1 MTAELF
7 IQQLIN
13 AISLGSLYALLALGL
28 AIVYGV
34 LKVLN
39 FAHGDLVAV
48 TGYIMWFFWMKY
60 EIPFPLA
67 VIAGILGATG
77 ISILTELIAFRP
89 LRKASYAVKL
99 ISSLAVS
106 IIIQNLIRMFIDPR
120 PRGLRIP
127 TYFDKVITIG
137 SFHIGALSIITLVI
151 SLVAMG
157 ILLYFLLRTRWGLA
171 LRAAAVDFEVTRL
184 VGVPANRTISLA
196 FAISGLL
203 AGIGGALWVIR
214 TGGIAPA
221 MGLNP
226 IIKAFVSNVI
236 GGLGSLTGAVV
247 GGLIFGFFD
256 IFLKAFLPGGARP
269 FVDAFALIG
278 VVIIL
283 FFKPQGIMSK
293 KEEKLK

>member
-13 AISLGSLYALLALGL
+13 AISLGSLYELLALGL
-28 AIVYGV
+28 AIFYGV

-48 TGYIMWFFWMKY
+48 TGYIMWFFWMKF
-60 EIPFPLA
+60 ELPFALA
-67 VIAGILGATG
+67 VIAGILGATL
-77 ISILTELIAFRP
+77 ISIITELVAFRP
-89 LRKASYAVKL
+89 LRKASYAVML
-99 ISSLAVS
+99 MSSFAISV
-106 IIIQNLIRMFIDPR
+106 IIQNLIRMFIDPR
-120 PRGLRIP
+120 PRSLRIP
-127 TYFDKVITIG
+127 AVFDKVVTIG
-137 SFHIGALSIITLVI
+137 SFHIGALSVITLI
-151 SLVAMG
+151 IGLTAMG

-196 FAISGLL
+196 FAIAGLL

-214 TGGIAPA
+214 TGGIAPT

-226 IIKAFVSNVI
+226 IIKAFISNVI

-247 GGLIFGFFD
+247 GGLILGFID

-269 FVDAFALIG
+269 FVEAFALIA

-283 FFKPQGIMSK
+283 FFKPQGIMFK

>member
-1 MTAELF
+1 MTVELF

-48 TGYIMWFFWMKY
+48 TGYIMWFFWMKF
-60 EIPFPLA
+60 EMPFAFA
-67 VIAGILGATG
+67 VFAGILGATG

-89 LRKASYAVKL
+89 LRKASYAVML

-127 TYFDKVITIG
+127 AVFDKVITIG
-137 SFHIGALSIITLVI
+137 SFNIGALSIITLLI
-151 SLVAMG
+151 SLTAMG

-184 VGVPANRTISLA
+184 VGVPANRTISMA
-196 FAISGLL
+196 FAIAGLL

-236 GGLGSLTGAVV
+236 GGLGSLPGAVV

-256 IFLKAFLPGGARP
+256 IFFKAFLPGPARP
-269 FVDAFALIG
+269 FVDAFALTA

-283 FFKPQGIMSK
+283 FFKPRGVMFK

>member
-1 MTAELF
+1 MTADLF

-13 AISLGSLYALLALGL
+13 AISLGSLYALLAVGL

-48 TGYIMWFFWMKY
+48 TGYIMWFVWMKF
-60 EIPFPLA
+60 EMPFVLA
-67 VIAGILGATG
+67 VIAGILGATL
-77 ISILTELIAFRP
+77 ISIFTELVAFRP
-89 LRKASYAVKL
+89 LRKASYAVML
-99 ISSLAVS
+99 MSSFAVS
-106 IIIQNLIRMFIDPR
+106 VFIQNLIRMFIDPR
-120 PRGLRIP
+120 PRGMKIP
-127 TYFDKVITIG
+127 AVFDKIVTIG
-137 SFHIGALSIITLVI
+137 SFHIGTLSIITLVI
-151 SLVAMG
+151 SLTVMG

-196 FAISGLL
+196 FMIAGLL
-203 AGIGGALWVIR
+203 AGVGGVLWVIR
-214 TGGIAPA
+214 TGGIAPT

-236 GGLGSLTGAVV
+236 GGLGSLPGAVV
-247 GGLIFGFFD
+247 GGMILGFID
-256 IFLKAFLPGGARP
+256 IFLKAFLPSGARP
-269 FVDAFALIG
+269 FVEAFSLIA

-283 FFKPQGIMSK
+283 FFKPQGIMFK

>member
-89 LRKASYAVKL
+89 LRKANYAVML

-127 TYFDKVITIG
+127 PVFDKVITIG
-137 SFHIGALSIITLVI
+137 SFHIGALSIITLLI

-171 LRAAAVDFEVTRL
+171 LRAAAVDFEITRL

-214 TGGIAPA
+214 TGGIAPG

-256 IFLKAFLPGGARP
+256 IFFKAFLPGAARP
-269 FVDAFALIG
+269 FVDAFALTA

-283 FFKPQGIMSK
+283 FFKPQGIMFK

>member
-1 MTAELF
+1 MTLELF
-7 IQQLIN
+7 IQQFIN

-60 EIPFPLA
+60 EMPFPLA
-67 VIAGILGATG
+67 VVAGIVGATV
-77 ISILTELIAFRP
+77 ISILTELVAFRP
-89 LRKASYAVKL
+89 LRKASYAVML

-106 IIIQNLIRMFIDPR
+106 IIIQSLIRMLIDPR
-120 PRGLRIP
+120 PRGLKIP
-127 TYFDKVITIG
+127 PVFDKVINIG
-137 SFHIGALSIITLVI
+137 SFHIGALSIITLII
-151 SLVAMG
+151 SLTAMG

-196 FAISGLL
+196 FAIAGLL

-214 TGGIAPA
+214 TGGIAPT

-256 IFLKAFLPGGARP
+256 IFFKAFLPGGARP
-269 FVDAFALIG
+269 FVDAFALTA

-283 FFKPQGIMSK
+283 FFKPQGIMFK

>member
-1 MTAELF
+1 MTVELF

-48 TGYIMWFFWMKY
+48 TGYVMWFFWMKY
-60 EIPFPLA
+60 EMPFSVA

-89 LRKASYAVKL
+89 LRKASYAVML

-106 IIIQNLIRMFIDPR
+106 IIIQSLIRMLIDPR

-127 TYFDKVITIG
+127 AVFDKVISIG
-137 SFHIGALSIITLVI
+137 SFHIGALSIITLII
-151 SLVAMG
+151 SLAAMG

-196 FAISGLL
+196 FAIAGLL

-214 TGGIAPA
+214 TGGIAPT

-256 IFLKAFLPGGARP
+256 IFFKAFLPGGARP
-269 FVDAFALIG
+269 FVDAFALTA
-278 VVIIL
+278 VVVIL
-283 FFKPQGIMSK
+283 FFKPQGVMFK